1 MLKIDFEQNK
11 VKVLALSGLMAAL
24 IAVATGY
31 LKIPTTIGY
40 FHLGDGFIFM
50 AAALLGPYGALAA
63 AVGSALADLLAGYFI
78 YVPVTFIIKGLMG
91 LLAAVC
97 LNKQSSPATQ
107 IVVMVLAEALMVL
120 GYFLFECMIYDYAAA
135 IAVVIT
141 NVMQGLIGIVFGLLL
156 VKYVANKI
164 ELFK

>member
-1 MLKIDFEQNK
+1 MLKIDFEKNK
-11 VKVLALSGLMAAL
+11 VKVLALSGLLSAL

-31 LKIPTTIGY
+31 LKIPTAIGY

-91 LLAAVC
+91 LLAALC

-120 GYFLFECMIYDYAAA
+120 GYFLFECMIYDHAAA

-141 NVMQGLIGIVFGLLL
+141 NVMQGLIGTVFGILL

>member
-107 IVVMVLAEALMVL
+107 IVVMVLAEALMVR